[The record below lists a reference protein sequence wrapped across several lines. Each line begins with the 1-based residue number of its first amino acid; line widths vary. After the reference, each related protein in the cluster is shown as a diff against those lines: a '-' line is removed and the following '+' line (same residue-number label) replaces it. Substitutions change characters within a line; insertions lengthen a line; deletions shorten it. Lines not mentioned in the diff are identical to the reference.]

1 MKRDEMAQI
10 IVVMGKVWP
19 NMRIPES
26 TAEAALMRDAWFR
39 VLGDFE
45 SDVVMASVDWFSNEA
60 REFPPNPGQ
69 LADRVRSMLDPL
81 DVVPDVDQALVE
93 IRAAIGACGRSGSPS
108 WSHPAIAAAV
118 ASIGWRNL
126 CDSTNQDVLR
136 AQIIRVYGTSS
147 ERHRRTQ
154 AIPPSVRGVLE
165 SVASTLGLERGA

>member
-1 MKRDEMAQI
+1 MNPADLTEI
-10 IVVMGKVWP
+10 ITIMGTYWP
-19 NMRIPES
+19 HMRLPDDVEH
-26 TAEAALMRDAWFR
+26 ARLFRDAWFKI
-39 VLGDFE
+39 LGEFDRDTVAATIE
-45 SDVVMASVDWFSNEA
+45 WFANER

-69 LADRVRSMLDPL
+69 IADRVRSMLDPC

-93 IRAAIGACGRSGSPS
+93 IRAAIGAHGRTGTPS
-108 WSHPAIAAAV
+108 WSHDAIAAAV
-118 ASIGWRNL
+118 AAIGWRNI